1 MKPFISLCMIVKNE
15 EKVLG
20 RCLES
25 VAGLVDEIIIVDT
38 GSSDKTKEIA
48 SEYTQ
53 DVYDYEWTN
62 SFADAR
68 NYAGS
73 KANGRWI
80 LVLDA
85 DEFVDQENFRE
96 TINKLKRIPNPVE
109 GYSVKIY
116 NFLGVYGEQVVQH
129 NNLRIYKNDKSIY
142 YFRSIHEQLGKESES
157 LELDTLD
164 LVIYHSGYLNKTVEE
179 KNKHERNSPLV
190 NKELENG
197 ASRAFD
203 YFNLGN
209 EYFSVNEIE
218 AALGAYKSA
227 YTNKESFD
235 LSWVSIALIQIV
247 NCLTRLERYN
257 EALNV
262 IHDAEQIW
270 STTVDF
276 KCLKANIYFIQN
288 RFDDVEEEMLD
299 LLKNGHKYN
308 HCILNVNFKDH
319 QPHFLLGNIYA
330 LSKNYEK
337 SVFHYVK
344 ALNINKIHIE
354 TITNLM
360 HVLIKKS
367 SDEEILSF
375 IRRFRWTENRGILVH
390 LIRVFL
396 SLGNAP
402 LSFRLLGFLVD
413 SDIEIKGLLMKSY
426 LLSESLIQC
435 YELLGKIELQDLGV
449 IIKSGYFDIYDMLIL
464 DLLLEDKS
472 LLEKIENFLTL
483 EYGNFIEFIQ
493 GSISGKIKESYYI
506 NILERCIQL
515 NQFELFERIVSKRY
529 QTKISLIDLS
539 IGHLLYKYEFKE
551 LSIDFYSRID
561 INDLDSQGYINII
574 TYLLG
579 NNQDDEALEFVL
591 SALGREI
598 TDFRIFKFGIESLRR
613 KNIESDEENLL
624 KIALDYYPDSNWLKD
639 ILVFG

>member
-15 EKVLG
+15 EKVLS

-25 VAGLVDEIIIVDT
+25 VAGVVDEIIIVDT

-48 SEYTQ
+48 SEYTKNI
-53 DVYDYEWTN
+53 YDYEWTN
-62 SFADAR
+62 NFANAR

-73 KANGRWI
+73 KANGKWI

-85 DEFVDQENFRE
+85 DEFVDKDNFRE
-96 TINKLKRIPNPVE
+96 TIDVLKRITNPVE

-129 NNLRIYKNDKSIY
+129 NNFRIYKNDKSIY
-142 YFRSIHEQLGKESES
+142 YFRSIHEQLGKENGL
-157 LELDTLD
+157 LELGTLD

-209 EYFSVNEIE
+209 EYFSINEIE
-218 AALGAYKSA
+218 AALGAYKTA
-227 YTNKESFD
+227 YMNKESFN
-235 LSWVSIALIQIV
+235 LSWVSIALVQVV
-247 NCLTRLERYN
+247 NCLIRLKRYD

-299 LLKNGHKYN
+299 LLKNEKKYN
-308 HCILNVNFKDH
+308 NCILNVNFRDH

-337 SVFHYVK
+337 AVFHYVS
-344 ALNINKIHIE
+344 ALNVNNIHIE
-354 TITNLM
+354 TISNLM
-360 HVLIKKS
+360 YILEKKS

-375 IRRFRWTENRGILVH
+375 VRRFRWTENKVILIH
-390 LIRVFL
+390 LIKVFL
-396 SLGNAP
+396 SLGNTL
-402 LSFRLLGFLVD
+402 LSFKLLDFLVD
-413 SDIEIKGLLMKSY
+413 NDIETKGLLLKKHLISGN
-426 LLSESLIQC
+426 LIQC
-435 YELLGKIELQDLGV
+435 YELLGQIELKDLSV
-449 IIKSGYFDIYDMLIL
+449 IIKNNYFDIYDILIL
-464 DLLLEDKS
+464 GLLLEDKY
-472 LLEKIENFLTL
+472 LLGKIEGFLILEDKNFL
-483 EYGNFIEFIQ
+483 EFIQ
-493 GSISGKIKESYYI
+493 GSIAKKIKKSYYI
-506 NILERCIQL
+506 NVLERCIQL
-515 NQFELFERIVSKRY
+515 KEFELFEKIVGKRY
-529 QTKISLIDLS
+529 QTKILLVDLY
-539 IGHLLYKYEFKE
+539 IGHLLYKCEFKE

-561 INDLDSQGYINII
+561 VNDLDSQGFINII
-574 TYLLG
+574 TFLLES
-579 NNQDDEALEFVL
+579 NQDDQGLEFVF
-591 SALGREI
+591 SALEREI
-598 TDFRIFKFGIESLRR
+598 TDFRIFKLGIEILTK
-613 KNIESDEENLL
+613 KNIESDKESLL
-624 KIALDYYPDSNWLKD
+624 KIALHYYPNSNWLKD
-639 ILVFG
+639 ILLFG